1 MSRNRKKKFTP
12 ILIIIALTI
21 ILWGSISLWD
31 YHIETGQI
39 RGGNFFE
46 YTLSQFHGGKE
57 AQQFFD
63 EYADLGSCIDAKFYY
78 RDSGRQISTLYNR
91 WTVFVV
97 DAYYEENHF
106 REIINTVLIDTNL
119 VDYYDANKDG
129 DVFEY
134 LVKNYDEA
142 QFGEDQFLACGW
154 EITKAEPL
162 YQNNTAGFFIDLKN
176 HTVRYAF
183 YTIQTT
189 TFMMGCPCLLT
200 CRGIKMKMITH
211 LIIALRDTGDI
222 HFW

>member
-31 YHIETGQI
+31 YHIESTQI
-39 RGGNFFE
+39 RGDNFFE
-46 YTLSQFHGGKE
+46 HDISQLHGGKE

-142 QFGEDQFLACGW
+142 QFGEDQFLACEC

-183 YTIQTT
+183 LYDSNYNLYDGVPMSIDLPWNQNENDYA
-189 TFMMGCPCLLT
+189 FDYCAP
-200 CRGIKMKMITH
+200 
-211 LIIALRDTGDI
+211 
-222 HFW
+222 